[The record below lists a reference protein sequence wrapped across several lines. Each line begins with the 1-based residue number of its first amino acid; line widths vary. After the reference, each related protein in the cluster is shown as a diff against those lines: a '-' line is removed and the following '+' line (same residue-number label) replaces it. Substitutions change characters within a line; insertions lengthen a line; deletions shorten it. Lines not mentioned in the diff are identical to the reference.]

1 MRESSPGGSYGT
13 ASRRR
18 PLRPEVFPYEVRHLT
33 QLARDTEA
41 HELMFYTPVYNS
53 TEGLGSHELVATN
66 LGIARLAGRDRSGA
80 FHRPLGQDDRLGV
93 VHRI

>member
-1 MRESSPGGSYGT
+1 VS
-13 ASRRR
+13 
-18 PLRPEVFPYEVRHLT
+18 VRHLT

-66 LGIARLAGRDRSGA
+66 LGIARLAGRDRRAA

-93 VHRI
+93 CTGFERRKTDGVGPIRRDRPCRRAF